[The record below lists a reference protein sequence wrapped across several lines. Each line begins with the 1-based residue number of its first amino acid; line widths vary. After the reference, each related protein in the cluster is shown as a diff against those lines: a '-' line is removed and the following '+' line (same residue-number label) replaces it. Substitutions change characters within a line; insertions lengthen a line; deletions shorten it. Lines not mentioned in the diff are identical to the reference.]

1 MSLEEKSDSGFTRQ
15 SLKQRGDKEVV
26 LALSQGSEVVLVT
39 PRTDK
44 RCGQGTE
51 SRPDR
56 VWGSQDGLFS
66 SQEKLSSF
74 HGLLKP
80 AVLGFWVGEVVG
92 PQHLLSAHGVPD
104 AFSHISECSLYAA
117 VAHSRAVWIKCHL
130 LQEAFPEGWCVGVV
144 LLLLLSPVLFSL
156 LYGPPSGQWS
166 VCRFHPTPLDCK
178 QLPEDK
184 DYSQVRGCIHHL

>member
-1 MSLEEKSDSGFTRQ
+1 MSLEEKLDSGLTRQ

-39 PRTDK
+39 PRTDR

-66 SQEKLSSF
+66 SQERLSSF

-92 PQHLLSAHGVPD
+92 PQHLLSAHGC
-104 AFSHISECSLYAA
+104 ARCFLTH
-117 VAHSRAVWIKCHL
+117 
-130 LQEAFPEGWCVGVV
+130 
-144 LLLLLSPVLFSL
+144 
-156 LYGPPSGQWS
+156 
-166 VCRFHPTPLDCK
+166 
-178 QLPEDK
+178 
-184 DYSQVRGCIHHL
+184 